1 MSIQLQ
7 IEEMPDYLTVKFTGS
22 GAAKEIWRRYELI
35 AEHCKRA
42 NKNKFLL
49 DFTKAYVEA
58 SLTDRYILGEQAQI
72 FARYKVIKI
81 TGVARPERVDPE
93 GFGEMV
99 ARNRGVNARAFT
111 NVGDAVEWLLK
122 E

>member
-7 IEEMPDYLTVKFTGS
+7 IEEMPDYLTVKFTGA
-22 GAAKEIWRRYELI
+22 GAAEEIWRLYELI

-42 NKNKFLL
+42 NKNKLL
-49 DFTKAYVEA
+49 VDFTEAYVEA
-58 SLTDRYILGEQAQI
+58 SLTDRYILGEEAQI
-72 FARYKVIKI
+72 FARYKLIK
-81 TGVARPERVDPE
+81 VAAVVRPDRVDPE

-99 ARNRGVNARAFT
+99 ARNRGVNGRRFT

>member
-7 IEEMPDYLTVKFTGS
+7 IEEMPDYLTVKFTGA
-22 GAAKEIWRRYELI
+22 GAAEEIWRLYELI

-42 NKNKFLL
+42 NKNKLL
-49 DFTKAYVEA
+49 VDFTEAYVEA

-72 FARYKVIKI
+72 FARYSVIKI
-81 TGVARPERVDPE
+81 AAVARPERVDPE

-99 ARNRGVNARAFT
+99 ARNRGVNAHTFT
-111 NVGDAVEWLLK
+111 NVEDAKQWLL